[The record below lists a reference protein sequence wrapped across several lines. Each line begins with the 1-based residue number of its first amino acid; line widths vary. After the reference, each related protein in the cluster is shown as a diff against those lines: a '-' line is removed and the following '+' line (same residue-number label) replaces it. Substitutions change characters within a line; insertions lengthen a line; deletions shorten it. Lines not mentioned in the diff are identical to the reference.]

1 MLILFYYIM
10 SFDNN
15 RSVVKRYGI
24 YEPRIQEMTTSIVID
39 IIYRFNGVV
48 FETRRRTDVLLSAPC
63 KNIVEHC
70 II

>member
-1 MLILFYYIM
+1 MLILFHYIT

-15 RSVVKRYGI
+15 RSVKRHGI

>member
-1 MLILFYYIM
+1 MLILFHYIT

-15 RSVVKRYGI
+15 RSVKRYGI
-24 YEPRIQEMTTSIVID
+24 YEPRIQEMTISIVID

-48 FETRRRTDVLLSAPC
+48 FETRRRTDMLLSAPC

>member
-1 MLILFYYIM
+1 MLILFHYIT

-15 RSVVKRYGI
+15 RSVKRYGI
-24 YEPRIQEMTTSIVID
+24 YEPRIQEMTISIVID

-48 FETRRRTDVLLSAPC
+48 FETRRRTDVLLSALC